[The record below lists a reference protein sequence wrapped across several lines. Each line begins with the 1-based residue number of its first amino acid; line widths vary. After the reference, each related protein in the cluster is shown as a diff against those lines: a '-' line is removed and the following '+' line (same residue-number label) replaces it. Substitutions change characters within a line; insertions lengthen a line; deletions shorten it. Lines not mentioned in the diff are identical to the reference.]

1 MKKRDSQLNMNQ
13 NQLIELK
20 MKSLHKLEDKN
31 LTDDEVEQIKD
42 LINYIDKALEELE
55 KEKKESTKTDWAKV
69 FEIIINI
76 LGVGIPYLIKFLQ
89 TNKKQ

>member
-31 LTDDEVEQIKD
+31 LTDDEVEQIKE
-42 LINYIDKALEELE
+42 LINVIDKALEELN
-55 KEKKESTKTDWAKV
+55 KPSTKTGSAKV
-69 FEIIINI
+69 WEIVINLI
-76 LGVGIPYLIKFLQ
+76 GLGLPYLIKFLQ